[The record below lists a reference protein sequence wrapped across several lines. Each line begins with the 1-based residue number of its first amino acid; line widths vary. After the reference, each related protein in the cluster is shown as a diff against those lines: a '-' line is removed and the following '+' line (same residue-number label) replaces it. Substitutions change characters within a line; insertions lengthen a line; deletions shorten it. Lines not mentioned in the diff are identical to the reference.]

1 MAKKPKTPLKDANPT
16 DVSKSN
22 EGSNS
27 STVFK
32 ALFGEIQEQNS
43 ASDSLF
49 SDNNP
54 FRRKLLETKLANR
67 ELELA
72 NTEKSAADYEG
83 KQPDSDLP
91 QTKRKKKR
99 NKDEVQVES
108 SDLGTEL
115 VEEKSKKLKRADS
128 RGNKIGNSNF
138 GIESNEAVEKAVGH
152 VAESSQI
159 SDVGV
164 ENEKKTKKKRK
175 RDEVESEYEARRY
188 GVADETKEN
197 KTGNNSVLG
206 EKRKTIDNPE
216 DMMVSKEGFDDESKL
231 LRTVFVGNL
240 PLKFK
245 KKEITKVFD
254 KFGEVESVRIRSV
267 PLINGK
273 LPRKGAAMKNH
284 INEKGDSVHAYIVFK
299 TEEAAQASLANNMAV
314 VGGNHIRVDRA
325 CPPRKKL
332 KDEAS
337 SLLYDTKRTVFIG
350 NLPFDVKDEEVYKL
364 FCGMKTLETSV
375 EAVRVIRDPG
385 FNVGKG
391 IAYVLFKTAE
401 AANLVLRKRNVWL
414 RNRELRLSHA
424 KKTETPSKRKD
435 PSEAETYNNSTYSA
449 DKRSTFTHDSGNNYK
464 AKADLSYQGMRA
476 SKSGAQKKVH
486 TRINLTPKSRSEP
499 DKEQQNSRVKK
510 RPAVA
515 ARKEKAL
522 KAASASQFGGTN
534 KRKMGNRTPGSASG
548 QKKKART
555 FR

>member
-32 ALFGEIQEQNS
+32 ALFGEIQDQNS

-49 SDNNP
+49 SDSNP
-54 FRRKLLETKLANR
+54 FRRTLLETKLANR

-72 NTEKSAADYEG
+72 NTEKSAA
-83 KQPDSDLP
+83 DSDLP

-108 SDLGTEL
+108 SDLGAGL

-152 VAESSQI
+152 FAEDSRI

-164 ENEKKTKKKRK
+164 EIEKKTKKKRK

-197 KTGNNSVLG
+197 KAGSNSVLG

-216 DMMVSKEGFDDESKL
+216 DTMVSKEGFDDESKL

-245 KKEITKVFD
+245 KKEITKAFV

-267 PLINGK
+267 PLIDGK
-273 LPRKGAAMKNH
+273 LPRKAAAMKNH
-284 INEKGDSVHAYIVFK
+284 IDEKGDSVHAYIVFK

-385 FNVGKG
+385 LNVGKG

-449 DKRSTFTHDSGNNYK
+449 DSGNNYK

-486 TRINLTPKSRSEP
+486 TRINVTPKSRSEP
-499 DKEQQNSRVKK
+499 DREQQNSRVKK